1 MTTFNR
7 VCIKD
12 FCIEAASGAEVELKR
27 GHEYLTSE
35 ERNKKVVV
43 FSTYWVEVPV
53 ELFAGEVQ
61 FT

>member
-12 FCIEAASGAEVELKR
+12 FCIEGASGPEVELKR
-27 GHEYLTSE
+27 GHEYLTSK

-53 ELFAGEVQ
+53 ELFAGDVQ